1 MIYVGIDVAS
11 NKHDCFLI
19 NEKGE
24 AYSSVFTIS
33 NDLEG
38 FKKLHK
44 AILNFVKQT
53 NDSNVRIGLES
64 TGHYSN
70 NILLY
75 FVKLNY
81 QVMLIN
87 PLLTNMDRKATTV
100 RKTKTDKV
108 DARGI
113 CMFLDRNKTDFKPY
127 TLISYHKDALKSLS
141 RERFSLIKDY
151 SKQKLK
157 LQRLVT
163 IVFPEYLSF
172 FSNLYI
178 PSSINLLYSYP
189 TPKLM
194 SRAKLSSISNFIH
207 GKCKIN
213 AQTIKDKSTNSIGQS
228 SDYYAFEIKSVID
241 TLRFYEKQIESY
253 NDQIKTIMDEVGKN
267 IMSIPGISY
276 INGALIL
283 SEIGDINNFE
293 SADKLLEHADD
304 LKMWNNYII
313 ENGIKFK
320 DTTIEVKSNSCASLS
335 VCFTGV
341 RDKQMEQYIVENGG
355 KIVSGVSKK
364 CTLLITMDPSVQ
376 STKLKKASELGIQ
389 IISYNEALDLF
400 K

>member
-11 NKHDCFLI
+11 NKHDCFLM

-24 AYSSVFTIS
+24 TYSPVFTIS

-44 AILNFVKQT
+44 AILDFVKQT

-228 SDYYAFEIKSVID
+228 SDYYAFEIKSVINS
-241 TLRFYEKQIESY
+241 LRFYEKQIESY

-293 SADKLLEHADD
+293 SADKLLAYAG
-304 LKMWNNYII
+304 L
-313 ENGIKFK
+313 
-320 DTTIEVKSNSCASLS
+320 
-335 VCFTGV
+335 
-341 RDKQMEQYIVENGG
+341 
-355 KIVSGVSKK
+355 
-364 CTLLITMDPSVQ
+364 DPSVYQ
-376 STKLKKASELGIQ
+376 SGKYDANQLTISKRGSKYLRYAIHLASNIIWQHDNTFNEYYQKKLNEGKHHFVILGHIDKKLVRVIYSILKNNT
-389 IISYNEALDLF
+389 SFTPL

>member
-19 NEKGE
+19 NEKRGT
-24 AYSSVFTIS
+24 YSSVFTIS

-44 AILNFVKQT
+44 AILDFVKQT

-157 LQRLVT
+157 LQRLIT

-213 AQTIKDKSTNSIGQS
+213 AQTIKDKATNSIGQS

-241 TLRFYEKQIESY
+241 ALRFYEKQIESY
-253 NDQIKTIMDEVGKN
+253 NNQIKTIMDEIGKN

-293 SADKLLEHADD
+293 SADKLLAYAG
-304 LKMWNNYII
+304 L
-313 ENGIKFK
+313 
-320 DTTIEVKSNSCASLS
+320 
-335 VCFTGV
+335 
-341 RDKQMEQYIVENGG
+341 
-355 KIVSGVSKK
+355 
-364 CTLLITMDPSVQ
+364 DPSVYQ
-376 STKLKKASELGIQ
+376 SGKYDANQLTISKRGSKYLRYAIHLASNIIWQHDNTFNEYYQKKLNEGKHHFVILGHIDKKLVRVIYSILKNNT
-389 IISYNEALDLF
+389 SFTPL